1 MVPFCQALCYSA
13 AMISPL
19 SWIEATEA
27 AALAS
32 TAWIGRGDRH
42 AADQAAVDGM
52 RTVLDR
58 LPIQGTVVI
67 GEGER
72 DEAPMLYI
80 GEQVGTGWRSAT
92 GEQVQLAVDPLEGTN
107 LCATGA
113 PGALAVL
120 AAAWGGGTLLHA
132 PDTYMAKMA
141 VSAVAKGAVDL
152 RKPTTWNIAALS
164 EAKRKPIDQ
173 LVIAVLDRE
182 RHHRLVEE
190 IRHTGARILLL
201 SDGDVSAALLA
212 ALPNS
217 GVDALLGTGGA
228 PEGVLAAAALRC
240 LGAGFQ
246 GRLVYRNED
255 ERSRAETMGILDHDR
270 IYTEQDL
277 ATGDVLFAATGVTSG
292 VLLPGIEQ
300 TATTVTLHSLA
311 LSTYFPKQKLL
322 LTRHKEI

>member
-1 MVPFCQALCYSA
+1 MHN
-13 AMISPL
+13 PL

-32 TAWIGRGDRH
+32 AAWIGHGDRH
-42 AADQAAVDGM
+42 AADQAAVDAM
-52 RTVLDR
+52 RNVLGH
-58 LPIQGTVVI
+58 LPIRGTVVI

-80 GEQVGTGWRSAT
+80 GEQLGTGWHDPVGNA
-92 GEQVQLAVDPLEGTN
+92 VQIAVDPLEGTN
-107 LCATGA
+107 LCATGS

-141 VSAVAKGAVDL
+141 VCAAAKDAVDL
-152 RKPTTWNIAALS
+152 SKPTTWNIAALA
-164 EAKRKPIDQ
+164 EAKRKPIDE
-173 LVIAVLDRE
+173 LVIAVLDRD
-182 RHHRLVEE
+182 RHHRLIDE
-190 IRHTGARILLL
+190 IRSTGARILLL

-212 ALPNS
+212 ALPHS

-246 GRLVYRNED
+246 GSLVYRNAD
-255 ERSRAETMGILDHDR
+255 ERSRAEAMGIVKHDLV
-270 IYTEQDL
+270 YTEQQL
-277 ATGDVLFAATGVTSG
+277 ATGNVLFAATGVTAG
-292 VLLPGIEQ
+292 ALLPGIER
-300 TATTVTLHSLA
+300 TTTTVTLHSL
-311 LSTYFPKQKLL
+311 LLGTTFPKQQLRV
-322 LTRHKEI
+322 TRHREI